1 MPTLTLHHTV
11 VKQKI
16 FSVKLTQKLLKR
28 NHAEVLQQN
37 LYAHQDQD
45 KAARKFCAGAVFAP
59 MMLPAFKPIAE
70 SRKVMQPMKLTA
82 GTMFTRRKAKVTPTA
97 SASML
102 VATASGSMVFEIEA
116 VIGFIF
122 FIASGFADHVETDK
136 CQQDEGDPVVDA
148 RDQRGKRDAQKIAE
162 KGHQRLKAA
171 EPAADG
177 GACFIL
183 PRRTDR
189 PLQTDTAK
197 SVHRQTDSQKE

>member
-1 MPTLTLHHTV
+1 
-11 VKQKI
+11 
-16 FSVKLTQKLLKR
+16 
-28 NHAEVLQQN
+28 
-37 LYAHQDQD
+37 
-45 KAARKFCAGAVFAP
+45 

-102 VATASGSMVFEIEA
+102 VATASKHGFEIEA

-177 GACFIL
+177 ECLFHTAATYGEA
-183 PRRTDR
+183 
-189 PLQTDTAK
+189 LQTDTAK
-197 SVHRQTDSQKE
+197 ASIDRPTARRNNSSKLMRKILHCKKRYFMRSRRSANFCRY